1 MARAK
6 RVLYG
11 IVGIVVVV
19 AVAAGVGIWYF
30 LIREDAPERADI
42 ETASETLDES
52 AGDEDVASEDLV
64 GDWSVDTSVGSFDDF
79 SGTWAGY
86 RFDEELA
93 SVGATTAVGRTPDV
107 TGTMTVTDDEV
118 TAVDVEVDMTTL
130 QSDQERR
137 DNAIRERGLE
147 SNRFPTGTFSL
158 TEPLELPDGVEAGER
173 AQAVA
178 TGELTLHGVT
188 NEVTID
194 LEAELRG
201 DQAVVIGSAPVALA
215 DYDIEPPTNA
225 AVLSVSGEGE
235 FEFQVFFA
243 KD

>member
-1 MARAK
+1 MSRPK
-6 RVLYG
+6 RVLLG
-11 IVGIVVVV
+11 ILGVVVVV
-19 AVAAGVGIWYF
+19 AVAAGVGVWYF
-30 LIREDAPERADI
+30 VIREDAPERADI
-42 ETASETLDES
+42 DAASETLGEA
-52 AGDEDVASEDLV
+52 AGDEDVAVEDLV
-64 GDWSVDTSVGSFDDF
+64 GDWSVDPTVGSFDDF

-107 TGTMTVTDDEV
+107 TGTMTVDEGEV

-130 QSDQERR
+130 QSDQSRR
-137 DNAIRERGLE
+137 DNAIRDRGLQTNE
-147 SNRFPTGTFSL
+147 FPTGTFTL
-158 TEPLELPDGVEAGER
+158 TEPVELPDGVETGEQV
-173 AQAVA
+173 QAVA

-194 LEAELRG
+194 LQAELRG
-201 DQAVVIGSAPVALA
+201 DQGVVIGSSPVALA
-215 DYDIEPPTNA
+215 DYGIEPPTNA

>member
-6 RVLYG
+6 RMLFG
-11 IVGIVVVV
+11 ILGIVVLV
-19 AVAAGVGIWYF
+19 AVAGGVGVWYF

-42 ETASETLDES
+42 ETASETLGES

-64 GDWSVDTSVGSFDDF
+64 GDWSVDAGVGSFDDF
-79 SGTWAGY
+79 SGTRAGY

-93 SVGATTAVGRTPDV
+93 SIGATTAVGRTPDV
-107 TGTMTVTDDEV
+107 TGTMSVSEDEV

-147 SNRFPTGTFSL
+147 STRFPTGSFSL
-158 TEPLELPDGVEAGER
+158 TEPLELPDGVETGER
-173 AQAVA
+173 VQAVA

>member
-6 RVLYG
+6 RVLFG
-11 IVGIVVVV
+11 IVGVVVVV
-19 AVAAGVGIWYF
+19 AVAAGVGVWYF

-42 ETASETLDES
+42 EAASETLDES
-52 AGDEDVASEDLV
+52 AGDEAVAPEDLV
-64 GDWSVDTSVGSFDDF
+64 GDWSVDSTVGSFEDF

-93 SVGATTAVGRTPDV
+93 SIGATTAVGRTPDV
-107 TGTMTVTDDEV
+107 TGTLTVTEDEV

-130 QSDQERR
+130 RSDEERR

-147 SNRFPTGTFSL
+147 SNRFPTGTFTL
-158 TEPLELPDGVEAGER
+158 TEPLELPDGVASGER

-178 TGELTLHGVT
+178 SGELTLHGVT

-215 DYDIEPPTNA
+215 DFGIEPPTNA
-225 AVLSVSGEGE
+225 AVLSVAEEGE
-235 FEFQVFFA
+235 FEFQVFFS